1 MNRLFGLSEQVGEV
15 VCTPAAENLEF
26 EGGRHLRILPIT
38 LPLRKYEIQRG
49 EQSYSNSN

>member
-15 VCTPAAENLEF
+15 CTAGAENLEF
-26 EGGRHLRILPIT
+26 EGRWHLRILPIT

-49 EQSYSNSN
+49 EQSYSNSS